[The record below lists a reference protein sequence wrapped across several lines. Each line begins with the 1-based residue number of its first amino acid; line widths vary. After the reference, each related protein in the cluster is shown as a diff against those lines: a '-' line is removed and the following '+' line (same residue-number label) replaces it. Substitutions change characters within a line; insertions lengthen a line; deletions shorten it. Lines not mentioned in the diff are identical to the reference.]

1 MKFAIAMALVL
12 TASHVSAQ
20 MPWPKPERTVFHQPM
35 SEVAITRGGVYP
47 FVEVK
52 LNGRT
57 FRFALET
64 GGSFFGISERAATV
78 LGLERRATG
87 NPSGQGP
94 AATAR
99 IDSVQLG
106 GVTFYHVEAAISEM
120 FTTRGFD
127 GIVSPPLLRD
137 VLYTIDLRNNRLRLE
152 RGALPAVDG
161 RTVFPIAGKD
171 RGSRVDVTLDLG
183 GAKVDG
189 VIDTQSLFE
198 VTIADSLES
207 VLSLTAAPRSLGTAM
222 GPQGTFTIRGAR
234 LGAEARLGSLTISGL
249 PIAFRNRPGAVLG
262 IPFLEQ
268 FVVTIDNVNGRV
280 RMTPHSVPVRF
291 TSASFDRPMQRG
303 GPGAAAQGSPAAA
316 SAPAASQEDIRAEI
330 TRLNQSMMD
339 AWKRNDALAIAAHYS
354 DDARIIGPGGSA
366 VEGRE
371 AVNRYWTG
379 FPTQGRT
386 WTLEVIEAGGSRDL
400 AYQWGRSTIVGPQ
413 RSQTVN
419 FVGVWKR
426 QANGELKLAIDYY
439 VPAR

>member
-1 MKFAIAMALVL
+1 MR
-12 TASHVSAQ
+12 
-20 MPWPKPERTVFHQPM
+20 WPKPERTIFHQPV
-35 SEVAITRGGVYP
+35 SEVTITRGGVYP

-52 LNGRT
+52 LNGRA

-64 GGSFFGISERAATV
+64 GGSFFGISERAAAA

-87 NPSGQGP
+87 NPAGQGP
-94 AATAR
+94 AAIAK

-106 GVTFYHVEAAISEM
+106 GVSFYNVDAAFSEL
-120 FTTRGFD
+120 FATRDFD

-152 RGALPAVDG
+152 RGALPAADG
-161 RTVFPIAGKD
+161 RTIFPIAGKD

-198 VTIADSLES
+198 VMIADSLES
-207 VLSLTAAPRSLGTAM
+207 SLLLSAAPRSLGTAL
-222 GPQGTFTIRGAR
+222 GPSQGTFTIRGAR
-234 LGAEARLGSLTISGL
+234 LRGEARMGSLTIAEL

-262 IPFLEQ
+262 IPFLEP
-268 FVVTIDNVNGRV
+268 FAVTIDNANGRV
-280 RMTPHSVPVRF
+280 RFTPHDTPVRF
-291 TSASFDRPMQRG
+291 TAASFDRPMQRG
-303 GPGAAAQGSPAAA
+303 GPGAPAQPTSAATPA
-316 SAPAASQEDIRAEI
+316 SSSQEGIRAEI
-330 TRLNQSMMD
+330 TRLNQSMMA
-339 AWKRNDALAIAAHYS
+339 AWERNDALAIAAHYS
-354 DDARIIGPGGSA
+354 DDARIIGPGGSV
-366 VEGRE
+366 VEGRD

-400 AYQWGRSTIVGPQ
+400 AYQWGRSSIVGPQ

-426 QANGELKLAIDYY
+426 QPNGELKLAVDYY